1 MYNSK
6 VIDQYT
12 FTHAEQYS
20 IALYNLIQSYNIPRE
35 FYRSVVN
42 IVNSIIRDGDKLGRS
57 TFTLFFFF
65 FTYLM
70 NALSIGNQTIMMPDA
85 VKNLLYKTSPIVG
98 HQYDIC
104 RNGCKLFKHG
114 DNDDDKC
121 TFCKQGRYMDAAKT
135 VPVEKMKMISVGD
148 YLAAMLAKDDVRET
162 LRYRVDR
169 ESEAGVYTDVFDG
182 NVYKK
187 HRQEGKFEGDLDV
200 AMALFVDGFT
210 HQKKGKTT
218 KTIVHALIYNV
229 DPSMR

>member
-1 MYNSK
+1 
-6 VIDQYT
+6 
-12 FTHAEQYS
+12 
-20 IALYNLIQSYNIPRE
+20 
-35 FYRSVVN
+35 
-42 IVNSIIRDGDKLGRS
+42 
-57 TFTLFFFF
+57 
-65 FTYLM
+65 M

-114 DNDDDKC
+114 DKDDDKC

-135 VPVEKMKMISVGD
+135 VPVEEMKIISVGD